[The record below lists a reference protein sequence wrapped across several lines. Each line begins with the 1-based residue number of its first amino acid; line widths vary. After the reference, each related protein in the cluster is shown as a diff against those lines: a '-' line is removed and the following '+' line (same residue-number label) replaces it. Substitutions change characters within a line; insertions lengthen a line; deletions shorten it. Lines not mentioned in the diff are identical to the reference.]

1 MKIKLVKFNKKFM
14 SERYISWLNNK
25 ELMRF
30 SEQRFKTHTLKSCE
44 EYLNESRKNKD
55 LFYAIVD
62 KSYEKHVG
70 NIYIKID
77 RLNNIG
83 DIRILIGEPKKKYGF
98 YAWMEAI
105 KKLKKLNIRKITGG
119 SIKTNKAMIK
129 IFKKSKMK
137 LEYTKKKHFKVNNNF
152 YDLVGYYIIE
162 NQKK

>member
-83 DIRILIGEPKKKYGF
+83 DIRILIGETKKKYGF

-152 YDLVGYYIIE
+152 YDLVGYCIIE

>member
-62 KSYEKHVG
+62 KSYEKHVA

-152 YDLVGYYIIE
+152 YDLVGYCIIE

>member
-152 YDLVGYYIIE
+152 YDLVGYCIIE
-162 NQKK
+162 NKKK

>member
-152 YDLVGYYIIE
+152 YDLVGYCIIE